1 MAQTYTLEEA
11 AQRLGLTQ
19 EDFKRRIKDEWKSV
33 RSFRDGPT
41 LRFRSTD
48 IDELA
53 RMLGEA
59 SDPGLQLG
67 AVDASSELDVADASD
82 HFSFTDDDL
91 APAPSEPA
99 SPQSPSTTPPAADLP
114 LLLDSDDDFAFDFN
128 DPPPSSVRVEQT
140 GSDSNVKVDPP
151 SGSGRHKHPIPGAG
165 SHPTDEIHLD
175 LSGPRSSVMR
185 PPGASKNAGG
195 TASGN
200 LSGPKSQKLPSPLSG
215 KIPGPTPGAVNPED
229 GSSEFELS
237 LDSDSDS
244 FELKLGSDESDEVD
258 IGLDLSPPPGADR
271 GGLSGINL
279 GRPADSGI
287 SLERP
292 SGMIGKSGSKIPA
305 HDEED
310 LDFDLSMDAGEEDLS
325 GPKTSHRMA
334 SPKSGDLR
342 GSSIDSDSEFELALD
357 DNSGVV
363 DSLSEDLMGPR
374 TASGDASQGDIF
386 ETDFEIPAMDDD
398 SESEVIAVDEDD
410 LTSEGETSDFDLAIS
425 DDDAPAYDES
435 GSEVVVVDDELELV
449 GDDGVIVEEDAI
461 GYDDLDAGVSAS
473 RALQGLTPGDDY
485 DDEVM
490 VESGGPVRTVEAPPA
505 PWGPL
510 PALVLLPCLL
520 LVFIGSLMSFELLR
534 SMWGYHQPS
543 PPGNVIVRGMAGA
556 MGFQT
561 KD

>member
-67 AVDASSELDVADASD
+67 AVDAGSDLEASDASD

-91 APAPSEPA
+91 APAA
-99 SPQSPSTTPPAADLP
+99 SPARSHPSQPSASPNANADVP
-114 LLLDSDDDFAFDFN
+114 LLLDSDEDFAFDFN

-151 SGSGRHKHPIPGAG
+151 TGSGRHRSPKSGAG
-165 SHPTDEIHLD
+165 LHPTDEIQLD
-175 LSGPRSSVMR
+175 LSGPPSAVIR
-185 PPGASKNAGG
+185 PSGASPKSGGGG
-195 TASGN
+195 TLGN
-200 LSGPKSQKLPSPLSG
+200 LSGPKSQKMPSPLSG
-215 KIPGPTPGAVNPED
+215 KIPGPTPGAVNSED

-237 LDSDSDS
+237 LDGDSDS
-244 FELKLGSDESDEVD
+244 FELKLSSESDEVD

-292 SGMIGKSGSKIPA
+292 SGMLGKPSPPA
-305 HDEED
+305 SRSDEED
-310 LDFDLSMDAGEEDLS
+310 LDFDLSMDSGEEDIS
-325 GPKTSHRMA
+325 GPKTSHRIA
-334 SPKSGDLR
+334 SPGSGDVR
-342 GSSIDSDSEFELALD
+342 SSNLNADSEFELTLD

-363 DSLSEDLMGPR
+363 DALSEDLMGPR
-374 TASGDASQGDIF
+374 TTSGDASQGDIF
-386 ETDFEIPAMDDD
+386 ETDFEIPTLEDE
-398 SESEVIAVDEDD
+398 SESEVVTVDEETP
-410 LTSEGETSDFDLAIS
+410 LAEGDGSDYDFAIS
-425 DDDAPAYDES
+425 DDDAPVYDES
-435 GSEVVVVDDELELV
+435 ASEVVAVDDEMELV
-449 GDDGVIVEEDAI
+449 EEDGVVVDEDAI
-461 GYDDLDAGVSAS
+461 GYDDLDSGFSASQALRGVS
-473 RALQGLTPGDDY
+473 PEDD
-485 DDEVM
+485 DIV
-490 VESGGPVRTVEAPPA
+490 VESDGPVRTVEAPPA

-543 PPGNVIVRGMAGA
+543 PPGNVIVRGMADA